1 MDYKEESEKLTKS
14 LWNIFNYLNFVV
26 VLLDPNMN
34 ILLGNFY
41 LAQLVGL
48 DSEALLTGRNWLEFI
63 DKSEEKIIRFVHAN
77 VLEDV
82 GDCNEHI
89 NDIKTLTGTKIPIR
103 WFNSK
108 INQGFEGTFS
118 IGIPITQTITQEDT
132 IDSMRAYWSD
142 IIKQD
147 KTTIQAMKKFFDEQI
162 KSGLQDAS
170 CNLIVEGIPQR
181 RKSDPG
187 YA

>member
-1 MDYKEESEKLTKS
+1 MNYKKESEKLTKS
-14 LWNIFNYLNFVV
+14 LWDIFNYSNFAV

-48 DSEALLTGRNWLEFI
+48 DSEDLLTGRNWLEFI
-63 DKSEEKIIRFVHAN
+63 DESEEKIIKFVHAN
-77 VLEDV
+77 VI
-82 GDCNEHI
+82 CNEHI
-89 NDIKTLTGTKIPIR
+89 NDIKTLTGKKIPIR

-147 KTTIQAMKKFFDEQI
+147 KTTIQAMKKIFDEQM
-162 KSGLQDAS
+162 KSGLQDDS
-170 CNLIVEGIPQR
+170 CNLIVGEIPQR

-187 YA
+187 YVETL